1 MPVLGARLDR
11 EVAEALELDVTGGEQ
26 DWDERVWRRMVGM
39 RAVDVVQP
47 DVCYLGGLTKALRVA
62 ALAGAADIRCTPHA
76 ANHSLVLVF
85 TLHLLGAL
93 ENAGPYVE
101 FSIEPDRDYPWQVG
115 MYEPRQDVVDGM
127 VSIPAGPGWGVEI
140 SRDWLSR
147 SEHRSSTLD

>member
-1 MPVLGARLDR
+1 
-11 EVAEALELDVTGGEQ
+11 VTGGEQ

-47 DVCYLGGLTKALRVA
+47 DVCYLGGLTRALRVA

-101 FSIEPDRDYPWQVG
+101 FSIEPDHDYPWQVG
-115 MYEPRQDVVDGM
+115 MYEPRQNVVDGM
-127 VSIPAGPGWGVEI
+127 VAIPTGPGWGVEI